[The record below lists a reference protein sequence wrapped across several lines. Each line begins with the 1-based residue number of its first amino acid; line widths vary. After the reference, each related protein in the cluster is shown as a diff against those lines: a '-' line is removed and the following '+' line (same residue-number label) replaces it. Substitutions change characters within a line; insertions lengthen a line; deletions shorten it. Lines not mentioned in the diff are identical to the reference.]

1 MLCDSFICRY
11 FCNADVP
18 LLTSESFLP
27 ARTQISNSG
36 NSSVLCAVIGDTID
50 LVCMTSTSPN
60 DQDVRVVITRQP
72 GGEEIQDGFGSVS
85 RVIDV
90 STTSAAGIAGL
101 YRCTAMHPVCG
112 DQESDLNIIITA
124 GRFIHTFVQSLY
136 VLHCKLFAF

>member
-1 MLCDSFICRY
+1 MLCDSFICPY
-11 FCNADVP
+11 FCNADVA

-27 ARTQISNSG
+27 ARTQISYSG
-36 NSSVLCAVIGDTID
+36 NSSVLCAVFGDTID
-50 LVCMTSTSPN
+50 LVCSTSPN

-90 STTSAAGIAGL
+90 NTTNPGIAGL

-112 DQESDLNIIITA
+112 DQESDLNIMVTG